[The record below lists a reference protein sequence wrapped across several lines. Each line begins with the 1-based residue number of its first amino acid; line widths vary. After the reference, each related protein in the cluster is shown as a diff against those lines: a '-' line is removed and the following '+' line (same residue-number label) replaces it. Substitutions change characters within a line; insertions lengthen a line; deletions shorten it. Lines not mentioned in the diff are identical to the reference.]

1 MTPTVPAALP
11 RRGTSLTRAVGHLAM
26 RVLGWRFDGNFPDRR
41 KLVLIVA
48 PHRSNWDFV
57 VGLAAKM
64 ALGIEV
70 AWLGKHTLFR
80 GPLGALFRYWGGISV
95 DRTQAHDTVASVVAQ
110 FAAHDALML
119 TVTPEGTRKSGSRW
133 KTGFW
138 HIAHGA
144 GVPIVPL
151 AFDWGNKVIRI
162 MPMLQP
168 TALEPDM
175 ADLQARYAA
184 IRGHHD

>member
-1 MTPTVPAALP
+1 
-11 RRGTSLTRAVGHLAM
+11 
-26 RVLGWRFDGNFPDRR
+26 
-41 KLVLIVA
+41 
-48 PHRSNWDFV
+48 
-57 VGLAAKM
+57 
-64 ALGIEV
+64 
-70 AWLGKHTLFR
+70 
-80 GPLGALFRYWGGISV
+80 
-95 DRTQAHDTVASVVAQ
+95 
-110 FAAHDALML
+110 ML
-119 TVTPEGTRKSGSRW
+119 TVTPEGTRKAGSRW